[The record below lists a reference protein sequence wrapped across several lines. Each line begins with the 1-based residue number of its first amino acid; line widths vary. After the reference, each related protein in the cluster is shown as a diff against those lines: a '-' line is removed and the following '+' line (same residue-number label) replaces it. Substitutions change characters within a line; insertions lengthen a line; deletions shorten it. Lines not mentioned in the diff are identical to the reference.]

1 MDTLRWTQQVD
12 QVTQEVKRHFGD
24 LSEDQLNWK
33 PAPAVWS
40 IAENL
45 HHLITVNNT
54 YPPIIQQLRN
64 GTYKVSFLGSWKWLV
79 NAIGNMILGSVQ
91 PDRKRPM
98 KTFPIWEPA
107 SGNIP
112 EILKQFEAHQSALH
126 EMIAGSAD
134 LLGKQVVIASPAN
147 NKIVYTLEKAFD
159 IIVAHEYRHVQQAL
173 EIKTLIKNNIA

>member
-1 MDTLRWTQQVD
+1 MNTLRWTQQVE
-12 QVTQEVKRHFGD
+12 QVTQEVQHHFGN
-24 LSEDQLNWK
+24 LSEAELNWK
-33 PAPAVWS
+33 PSPAVWS

-54 YPPIIQQLRN
+54 YPPILQQLRS
-64 GTYKVSFLGSWKWLV
+64 GTYKVSFFGGWKWLV

-107 SGNIP
+107 SGNISG
-112 EILKQFEAHQSALH
+112 ILKQFESHQSALN
-126 EMIAGSAD
+126 EMISGSAD
-134 LLGKQVVIASPAN
+134 LLDKHAVIASPAN

-159 IIVAHEYRHVQQAL
+159 IIVAHEQRHFQQAL
-173 EIKTLIKNNIA
+173 EVKARITK